1 MLNTKN
7 INWVDS
13 AELKAVTINSK
24 YGKKETD
31 VALTLMVVT
40 VSLISFIICSF
51 LLINYGD
58 MVIRTVRSFIS
69 QGNFFNIMLIVLS
82 VISLVSYAFVLWFGI
97 NGIKKSTVGINH
109 QVNTKASLNMNIVS
123 ISIASAVLLFFI
135 ILLVGRMILMK
146 FM

>member
-82 VISLVSYAFVLWFGI
+82 VISLVTYAFVLWFGI

-135 ILLVGRMILMK
+135 ILYYY
-146 FM
+146 

>member
-82 VISLVSYAFVLWFGI
+82 VISLVTYAFVLWFGI

-123 ISIASAVLLFFI
+123 ISISSAVLLFFI

>member
-82 VISLVSYAFVLWFGI
+82 VISLVTYACVLWFGI

>member
-13 AELKAVTINSK
+13 AELKAVIINSK

-82 VISLVSYAFVLWFGI
+82 VISLVTYAFVLWFGI

>member
-82 VISLVSYAFVLWFGI
+82 VISLVTYAFVLWFGI

>member
-31 VALTLMVVT
+31 VALVLMIIT
-40 VSLISFIICSF
+40 VSIIAFIISSF
-51 LLINYGD
+51 LMINYGD
-58 MVIRTVRSFIS
+58 VVIKTIRSFIS
-69 QGNFFNIMLIVLS
+69 RGNFFNIALIVLS
-82 VISLVSYAFVLWFGI
+82 VISAITYAFVLWFGI
-97 NGIKKSTVGINH
+97 NGIKKSVVGINH
-109 QVNTKASLNMNIVS
+109 QVNTKPNLNMNILAISVS
-123 ISIASAVLLFFI
+123 SGIISFFLVLLI
-135 ILLVGRMILMK
+135 VRMILMK